1 VVVPGVPYA
10 AQLVEDELTVFKLF
24 VVGVAAGVVVV
35 EGIEAH
41 GVDWVLGL
49 WRWGE
54 QRVGGVVDFVVAGER
69 RKR

>member
-1 VVVPGVPYA
+1 MVVPGVPYA

-35 EGIEAH
+35 EGIETH

-49 WRWGE
+49 WRSGE
-54 QRVGGVVDFVVAGER
+54 QCVGVVVFVVAGER